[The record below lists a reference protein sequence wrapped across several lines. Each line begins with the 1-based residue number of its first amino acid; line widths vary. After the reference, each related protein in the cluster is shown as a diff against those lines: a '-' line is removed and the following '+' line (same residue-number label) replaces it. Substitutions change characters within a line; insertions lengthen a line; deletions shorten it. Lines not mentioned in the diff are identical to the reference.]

1 MDSDHTCLAVISV
14 DSALKKDEDYY
25 PVLFLKQYKYI
36 QKKVIRHITD
46 DLESPF
52 DDSDDSDDSNEE
64 QIKSMRLI
72 RSEKA
77 MLKK

>member
-46 DLESPF
+46 YLESPF

>member
-1 MDSDHTCLAVISV
+1 M
-14 DSALKKDEDYY
+14 DSALKKDEDYH
-25 PVLFLKQYKYI
+25 PLLFLKQYKYI
-36 QKKVIRHITD
+36 QKKVIRYITD

-77 MLKK
+77 ILKK